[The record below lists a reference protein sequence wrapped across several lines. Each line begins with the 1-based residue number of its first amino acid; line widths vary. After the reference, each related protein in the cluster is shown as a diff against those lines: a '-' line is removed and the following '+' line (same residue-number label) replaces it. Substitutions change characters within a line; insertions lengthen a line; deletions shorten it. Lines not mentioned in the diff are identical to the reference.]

1 MHLATSPS
9 SAVPDICHLG
19 IFDAFISREVE
30 GGKKE
35 THLPCSRKCTD
46 NKQSL
51 LLQFLL
57 AGLKKSAAAICRK
70 RSPKAG
76 QNSCPQGRAVNGG
89 WYTLLSIELLLESWN
104 SQSRLLSNRVYT
116 VSRRALGSEW
126 RRSLAQLQAPL
137 RRALRLERHRW
148 TKRRRRQ

>member
-76 QNSCPQGRAVNGG
+76 QNSGRQGRAVNGD
-89 WYTLLSIELLLESWN
+89 WYTLLSMELLLESWN
-104 SQSRLLSNRVYT
+104 SQSRLLFNWVYT
-116 VSRRALGSEW
+116 VCRRAPSGL
-126 RRSLAQLQAPL
+126 
-137 RRALRLERHRW
+137 
-148 TKRRRRQ
+148 